1 MDEVKTPSVII
12 NEIKFKN
19 GQQLTLKKD
28 DIVLLVGA
36 NNVGKSRTLKDIRDD
51 LYQLDLQK
59 VLIDEIK
66 YSDKGFSEEQMQS
79 FFERNISKDDF
90 GNYNVS
96 TGYNS
101 THSFNKE
108 NFKNLSDDSSNE
120 EKRTF
125 YKALFSF
132 LSTENRLDITK
143 PIVFNYNVDR
153 NALNILMRLEENE
166 YYIEAL
172 NNVLGLSFEKAIEV
186 YEYYSGENSVKKYK
200 IGDSDYV
207 IDAINSSNRDCKNK
221 LKNADDLHDQGDGI
235 RNAVAVLASFIVNE
249 HSLFLIDEPETFL
262 HPPQAR
268 TIGKNIVE
276 LSENKQ
282 CFISTHNID
291 FIRGVL
297 EADSSRVKII
307 KIDRSENDN
316 SFHLVDNEIITK
328 ISQDKNLKYTNI
340 LNGLFYKQLVLC
352 EDESDCKFYSA
363 ILENVCPETYQNTLF
378 CAVGGKYQFKKVVP
392 LLKELKIR
400 YKVIADIDLI
410 NNNNELKK
418 LLDVIEEGSY
428 AKIEN
433 EHINFLEK
441 FEEGTNS
448 QVKTQETIKEEIEK
462 VFNKAK
468 YMSPD
473 SVSRIKDILKDATK
487 ISVLKKGGKSILPSG
502 ECVKSFESV
511 KGFLMEHGIF
521 ILDCG
526 EIERLVPTVAG
537 HGDAW
542 VEKVFSEHQNIEDGV
557 YGEARKFIED
567 VFSYDMKE

>member
-1 MDEVKTPSVII
+1 MDEVKTPSVVIE
-12 NEIKFKN
+12 EIKFKN
-19 GQQLTLKKD
+19 GQSLTFKED

-36 NNVGKSRTLKDIRDD
+36 NNVGKSRILKDIRDD
-51 LYQLDLQK
+51 LYQLDSQK

-66 YSDKGFSEEQMQS
+66 YSDKWFSEEQMQS

-101 THSFNKE
+101 TYSFNKE

-166 YYIEAL
+166 DYIEVL

-207 IDAINSSNRDCKNK
+207 IDAIKSTKRDCNNK
-221 LKNADDLHDQGDGI
+221 LENADDLHDQGDGI
-235 RNAVAVLASFIVNE
+235 RNAVAVLASFITNE

-297 EADSSRVKII
+297 EAGSSRVKII
-307 KIDRSENDN
+307 KIDRIDN
-316 SFHLVDNEIITK
+316 VNYFHLVDNEIITG

-363 ILENVCPETYQNTLF
+363 ILENICPETYQNTLF
-378 CAVGGKYQFKKVVP
+378 CGIGGKYQFKKVIP
-392 LLKELKIR
+392 LLNRLNIR
-400 YKVIADIDLI
+400 CIAIADTDLI
-410 NNNNELKK
+410 NNTDNLRQLMNSIDSDCYETIEECHKTLLKK
-418 LLDVIEEGSY
+418 I
-428 AKIEN
+428 N
-433 EHINFLEK
+433 E
-441 FEEGTNS
+441 TNVPK
-448 QVKTQETIKEEIEK
+448 VKTQKQIKEEIENI
-462 VFNKAK
+462 FNDEE
-468 YMSPD
+468 YMSKD
-473 SVSRIKDILKDATK
+473 MITQIKKSLKNSSALSLLKEKGKEALSSQEDGNLFNTIKD
-487 ISVLKKGGKSILPSG
+487 
-502 ECVKSFESV
+502 
-511 KGFLMEHGIF
+511 FLRKYNIF
-521 ILDCG
+521 ILECG
-526 EIERLVPTVAG
+526 EMERFVTDIEE
-537 HGDAW
+537 HGNLW
-542 VEKVFSEHQNIEDGV
+542 VENVFSEYPNIEDGV
-557 YGEARKFIED
+557 YDEARKFIED